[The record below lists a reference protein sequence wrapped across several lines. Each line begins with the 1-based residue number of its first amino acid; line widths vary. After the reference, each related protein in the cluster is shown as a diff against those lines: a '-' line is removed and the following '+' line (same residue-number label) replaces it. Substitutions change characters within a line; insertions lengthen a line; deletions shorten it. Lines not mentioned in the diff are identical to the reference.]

1 MMREHRIFLTGITS
15 PNLRHSGRHRVQV
28 LTSSGFAAPAWAA
41 KDRRTGMKP
50 GKDGRSKEERPVTLK
65 AVAQHLRLS
74 PGTVSAVVND
84 SPAAKHIPQRT
95 RARIMAAV
103 RELNYQPNFFA
114 RSLRK
119 KRTYTVGILANEI
132 GDAYGSLVISG
143 VENSLRQRQYF
154 FLTGIHRHDP
164 QLLFSYSQLLL
175 QRGVE
180 GFITIDLN
188 LPHSLP
194 LPTVAV
200 AGHRDLP
207 GVSNV
212 ILDHRKA
219 AWMALK
225 HLLDLGHKQ
234 IAFMKGL
241 PASAD
246 SVDRWQAIREVAK
259 ELDIQ
264 IDPDLT
270 VQIESSESSPLL
282 GYPYGKQ
289 LLARRKNF
297 TALFAYNDISAI
309 GAIRA
314 FKEAG
319 IRVPEDISVV
329 GFDDIESAAFNS
341 PTLTTV
347 RQPLREMGE
356 AAAQMLLKKI
366 EGEEDVPQAIAVQP
380 ELIER
385 QSSAHING
393 KA

>member
-1 MMREHRIFLTGITS
+1 MK
-15 PNLRHSGRHRVQV
+15 SG
-28 LTSSGFAAPAWAA
+28 
-41 KDRRTGMKP
+41 KDR
-50 GKDGRSKEERPVTLK
+50 RSKEERPVTLK

-95 RARIMAAV
+95 RSRILAAV

-143 VENSLRQRQYF
+143 VEHFLRQRQYF

-164 QLLFSYSQLLL
+164 KLLDRYSQLLL

-207 GVSNV
+207 GVTNV
-212 ILDHRKA
+212 VLDHRKA

-246 SVDRWQAIREVAK
+246 SVDRWDAICAVAK
-259 ELDIQ
+259 ELEIP
-264 IDPDLT
+264 IEPDLT

-289 LLARRKNF
+289 LLSRQKKF

-309 GAIRA
+309 GVIRA

-341 PTLTTV
+341 PPLTTV

-356 AAAQMLLKKI
+356 AAAEILLRKI
-366 EGEEDVPQAIAVQP
+366 ESQDEVAKEIAVQP
-380 ELIER
+380 VLVER
-385 QSSAHING
+385 QSSAPING
-393 KA
+393 AG